1 MQKTAAAAVALAM
14 FGLGLLTVMPDASAC
29 RCSPGYEAMN
39 NVCVRS
45 TLRSTSAR
53 HDPWRARQAAPPK
66 AGVALRCATGA
77 IKDLTMKTYNV
88 HIYREMR
95 LFFPGIVA
103 STAEE
108 AATLAADMPSGAAR
122 ALEDCDGENL
132 AALVG
137 VIGREDCQQSWMIDF
152 DPVRAI
158 APDLLTVLALAL
170 PILQEVVSADLL
182 SDNSTARLA
191 LDRVAS
197 IIAKAHAQ
205 TA

>member
-1 MQKTAAAAVALAM
+1 MQ
-14 FGLGLLTVMPDASAC
+14 
-29 RCSPGYEAMN
+29 
-39 NVCVRS
+39 
-45 TLRSTSAR
+45 
-53 HDPWRARQAAPPK
+53 
-66 AGVALRCATGA
+66 
-77 IKDLTMKTYNV
+77 TYNV
-88 HIYREMR
+88 HLYREMR

-108 AATLAADMPSGAAR
+108 SATIAADMPSGAAE

-137 VIGREDCQQSWMIDF
+137 VVGREDCKQNWMIDF

-158 APDLLTVLALAL
+158 APDLLTVLGLAL
-170 PILQEVVSADLL
+170 PILQEVVRTHLL
-182 SDNSTARLA
+182 SDDSTARIA

-197 IIAKAHAQ
+197 IIANAHVK

>member
-1 MQKTAAAAVALAM
+1 
-14 FGLGLLTVMPDASAC
+14 
-29 RCSPGYEAMN
+29 
-39 NVCVRS
+39 
-45 TLRSTSAR
+45 
-53 HDPWRARQAAPPK
+53 
-66 AGVALRCATGA
+66 
-77 IKDLTMKTYNV
+77 MKTYNV
-88 HIYREMR
+88 HVYREMR

-108 AATLAADMPSGAAR
+108 AATLAADMPSGAAK

-137 VIGREDCQQSWMIDF
+137 AIGSKDCKQSWMIDF
-152 DPVRAI
+152 DPVRAL

-170 PILQEVVSADLL
+170 PVLQEVVRTRRLNDDSK
-182 SDNSTARLA
+182 ARLA

-197 IIAKAHAQ
+197 VIAKAHVK

>member
-1 MQKTAAAAVALAM
+1 MQ
-14 FGLGLLTVMPDASAC
+14 
-29 RCSPGYEAMN
+29 
-39 NVCVRS
+39 
-45 TLRSTSAR
+45 
-53 HDPWRARQAAPPK
+53 
-66 AGVALRCATGA
+66 
-77 IKDLTMKTYNV
+77 TYNV
-88 HIYREMR
+88 HLYREMR

-108 AATLAADMPSGAAR
+108 AATIAADMPSGAAE

-137 VIGREDCQQSWMIDF
+137 VVGREDCKQNWMIDF

-158 APDLLTVLALAL
+158 APDLLTVLGLAL
-170 PILQEVVSADLL
+170 PILQEVLRTHLL
-182 SDNSTARLA
+182 SDDSTARIA

-197 IIAKAHAQ
+197 IIANAHVK

>member
-1 MQKTAAAAVALAM
+1 
-14 FGLGLLTVMPDASAC
+14 
-29 RCSPGYEAMN
+29 
-39 NVCVRS
+39 
-45 TLRSTSAR
+45 
-53 HDPWRARQAAPPK
+53 
-66 AGVALRCATGA
+66 
-77 IKDLTMKTYNV
+77 MKTYNV

-108 AATLAADMPSGAAR
+108 AATLAAEMPSEAAQ

-137 VIGREDCQQSWMIDF
+137 VIGREDGQQSRMIDF

-158 APDLLTVLALAL
+158 APDMLTVLALAL
-170 PILQEVVSADLL
+170 PILQEVVSAELL

>member
-1 MQKTAAAAVALAM
+1 
-14 FGLGLLTVMPDASAC
+14 
-29 RCSPGYEAMN
+29 
-39 NVCVRS
+39 
-45 TLRSTSAR
+45 
-53 HDPWRARQAAPPK
+53 
-66 AGVALRCATGA
+66 
-77 IKDLTMKTYNV
+77 MKTYNV

-95 LFFPGIVA
+95 LSFPGIVA

-108 AATLAADMPSGAAR
+108 AARLAADMPSGAAR

-137 VIGREDCQQSWMIDF
+137 VIGREDCQQNWMIDF

-158 APDLLTVLALAL
+158 LPDLLTALALAL
-170 PILQEVVSADLL
+170 PILQEAVRTHLL
-182 SDNSTARLA
+182 SDAPTARIA

-197 IIAKAHAQ
+197 VIAKAHVK

>member
-1 MQKTAAAAVALAM
+1 
-14 FGLGLLTVMPDASAC
+14 
-29 RCSPGYEAMN
+29 
-39 NVCVRS
+39 
-45 TLRSTSAR
+45 
-53 HDPWRARQAAPPK
+53 
-66 AGVALRCATGA
+66 
-77 IKDLTMKTYNV
+77 MKTYNV

-103 STAEE
+103 TTAEE
-108 AATLAADMPSGAAR
+108 AATLAADLPSGAAQ

-137 VIGREDCQQSWMIDF
+137 VIGREDCKQNWMIDF
-152 DPVRAI
+152 DSVRAI

-170 PILQEVVSADLL
+170 PILQEVVHAHLL
-182 SDNSTARLA
+182 SDDSIARTA

-197 IIAKAHAQ
+197 VIAKAHVK